1 MDREPDV
8 VNQLERLLSA
18 ERVAIIDLDAEA
30 VDALAITKERLFGEL
45 RRLGVADIERQRM
58 RRIVE
63 AARRNVLLL
72 AHARE
77 LTRAAIESVT
87 AERRGLRVSVTG

>member
-1 MDREPDV
+1 MDREIDV
-8 VNQLERLLSA
+8 VNQLERLLGA
-18 ERVAIIDLDAEA
+18 ERSAIIDLDAEK
-30 VDALAITKERLFGEL
+30 VESLALTKERLFGEL
-45 RRLGVADIERQRM
+45 KQLAFGALERTHL

-77 LTRAAIESVT
+77 LTRSAIESIT
-87 AERRGLRVSVTG
+87 AEKRGLRVSLTG